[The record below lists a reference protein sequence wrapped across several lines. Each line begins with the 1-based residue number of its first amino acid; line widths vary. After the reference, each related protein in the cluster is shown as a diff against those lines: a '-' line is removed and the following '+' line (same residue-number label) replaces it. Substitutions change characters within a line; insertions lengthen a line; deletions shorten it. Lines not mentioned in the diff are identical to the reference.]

1 MLGKFDETRLTAFIS
16 TMPLDSFPIIK
27 KFAAAKFQEVGAIHD

>member
-16 TMPLDSFPIIK
+16 TMPLDSFPVAQ
-27 KFAAAKFQEVGAIHD
+27 KFAAEQTPEAHASHA